1 MSTTMEEDQLLD
13 YDEEQTEVQA
23 ADAAATADG
32 ATNGDSTKL
41 KGNYASIHS
50 SGFRDLMLRPELLR
64 AIMDCGFEHP
74 SEVQHECIPQAI
86 LGMDIICQAKSGMGK
101 TAVFVL
107 ATLQQLQPE
116 DGTVSVLVMCHTREL
131 AFQIS
136 KEYERFS
143 KYLSTVK
150 VAVFFGGMPIKKDEE
165 TLKTN
170 CPHIVVGTPGRL
182 LALARGGQ
190 LKLKGLKHFVLD
202 ECDKMIGDVDMR
214 RDVQEIFKMTPQEKQ
229 VLMFSATLPKE
240 LRLIAKKF
248 MQEPMEV
255 YVDDE
260 AKLTLHGLQQF
271 YVKLKES
278 EKTKKLLE
286 LLEILEFNQ
295 VVIFLRS
302 VNRCQAL
309 DKLLT
314 EQNFPSIAI
323 HRQLGQEERL
333 ARYQKFKD
341 FQARILVATNLF
353 GRGMDIERVNI
364 VFNYDMPEDTDTY
377 LHRVARA
384 GRFGTKGLAVTFV
397 SDEDDAKTLNSVQ
410 DRFDVTIPELP
421 TQIDVTSYNPLNEM
435 NDIPL
440 DEEKPSPPMPA
451 GKTSDIVAE
460 IGVTSHEEE
469 NSKSSR
475 KGSTETPKN
484 GRVSIEVDETKV
496 LKNGKIIA
504 NISPINERMAWIV
517 PPIYNSTK
525 QHPAVASAG
534 LPQDTYSLVLRQ
546 ITEDIRFK
554 SYIIGFSRVLPFWII
569 FSIFILLFLLLTSP
583 DGGFWVMLR
592 IGLAQLV
599 GEVNKHLL
607 HYNLIAGVQDRGQLS
622 CHKVVIIFMFYE
634 SKECIVDIEKML
646 RIANSTAKPKP
657 ILMTHDEMA
666 SQCDQLLR
674 AHIQPYIKSF
684 VKRRLLFPTRPAE
697 GVSDFRPKHC
707 QKNHCL
713 CQFVEEVRKR
723 LR

>member
-23 ADAAATADG
+23 ADAAAATDG
-32 ATNGDSTKL
+32 TTNGDSTKL

-86 LGMDIICQAKSGMGK
+86 LGMDIICQAQSGMGK

-170 CPHIVVGTPGRL
+170 TPHIVVGTPGRL
-182 LALARGGQ
+182 LALARGGN

-260 AKLTLHGLQQF
+260 AKLTLHGLQQY

-286 LLEILEFNQ
+286 LLDILEFNQ

-421 TQIDVTSYNPLNEM
+421 TQIDVTSY
-435 NDIPL
+435 
-440 DEEKPSPPMPA
+440 
-451 GKTSDIVAE
+451 
-460 IGVTSHEEE
+460 
-469 NSKSSR
+469 
-475 KGSTETPKN
+475 
-484 GRVSIEVDETKV
+484 
-496 LKNGKIIA
+496 
-504 NISPINERMAWIV
+504 
-517 PPIYNSTK
+517 
-525 QHPAVASAG
+525 
-534 LPQDTYSLVLRQ
+534 
-546 ITEDIRFK
+546 
-554 SYIIGFSRVLPFWII
+554 
-569 FSIFILLFLLLTSP
+569 
-583 DGGFWVMLR
+583 
-592 IGLAQLV
+592 
-599 GEVNKHLL
+599 
-607 HYNLIAGVQDRGQLS
+607 
-622 CHKVVIIFMFYE
+622 
-634 SKECIVDIEKML
+634 IEK
-646 RIANSTAKPKP
+646 
-657 ILMTHDEMA
+657 
-666 SQCDQLLR
+666 
-674 AHIQPYIKSF
+674 
-684 VKRRLLFPTRPAE
+684 
-697 GVSDFRPKHC
+697 
-707 QKNHCL
+707 
-713 CQFVEEVRKR
+713 
-723 LR
+723 